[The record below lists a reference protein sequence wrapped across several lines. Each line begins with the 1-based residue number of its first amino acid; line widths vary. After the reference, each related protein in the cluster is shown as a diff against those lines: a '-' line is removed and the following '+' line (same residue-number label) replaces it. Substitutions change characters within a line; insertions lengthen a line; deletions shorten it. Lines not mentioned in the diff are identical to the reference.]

1 MTKNLLKTLP
11 QVEKALQWR
20 EIKDLAERY
29 SRSELTRVLR
39 STLEEIRAAL
49 LSEGR
54 DMKSV
59 MSYLIR

>member
-11 QVEKALQWR
+11 QVEKALQWP

-49 LSEGR
+49 LAEN
-54 DMKSV
+54 
-59 MSYLIR
+59 